1 MPYEWS
7 QTLKEVTLTLALP
20 EGCNKRG
27 VAVTFKPEHLKVVL
41 KGNTVVDGALHKR
54 IKVEDSTWY
63 LEDGKLRIDLAKGKG
78 DEWWKVRCAADVLRF
93 PFFPSSLSRAGG
105 VRGRPRD

>member
-1 MPYEWS
+1 LLLNASSNCTEEVKPLPYEWS
-7 QTLKEVTLTLALP
+7 QTLKEVTLSLPLP

-54 IKVEDSTWY
+54 IKVGRVLFS
-63 LEDGKLRIDLAKGKG
+63 LR
-78 DEWWKVRCAADVLRF
+78 
-93 PFFPSSLSRAGG
+93 SSHSCFR
-105 VRGRPRD
+105 